1 MIHNL
6 DKNGNIIATYCE
18 TCNMWVSGN
27 NGVCNVCSD
36 ISEKNKDNT
45 IVSDELKN
53 GSERNIDKYISGESP
68 DYYIG
73 KYKGIKAIDVI
84 YDFELEHNEASAL
97 EYILRAG
104 KKDDRVQD
112 LTKAINHLQM
122 KIEHLKNR

>member
-1 MIHNL
+1 MAITCYKC
-6 DKNGNIIATYCE
+6 KNDLT
-18 TCNMWVSGN
+18 TCI
-27 NGVCNVCSD
+27 CTP
-36 ISEKNKDNT
+36 SESNKDNYMKGNT
-45 IVSDELKN
+45 PS
-53 GSERNIDKYISGESP
+53 
-68 DYYIG
+68 YYLG

-122 KIEHLKNR
+122 KIDHLKNR